1 MLRHININIIKLCKK
16 LDYKKSRPYIIQY
29 KFGPI
34 AYKLNLPQD
43 IEIERTF
50 YINKL
55 EKWNPITPG

>member
-1 MLRHININIIKLCKK
+1 MLRHININIIRPCKK
-16 LDYKKSRPYIIQY
+16 LNYKKSRPYIIQR

-43 IEIERTF
+43 IKIKRTF

-55 EKWNPITPG
+55 EKWNLTIPG

>member
-1 MLRHININIIKLCKK
+1 MLRYTNINIIRPYKK
-16 LDYKKSRPYIIQY
+16 LNYKKSKPYIIQR

-43 IEIERTF
+43 IKIERTF

-55 EKWNPITPG
+55 KK